1 MVPLRYTE
9 GGVLARRG
17 HTEAAT
23 GKLHSVRC
31 FLAVEPSIQTQ
42 PQRLRMNKK
51 LTSPNWPLLV
61 LILSLSLGRPLQ
73 TDQPPRRRSLMRDRQ
88 ARRPIRIHGEAG
100 RLQGVCST
108 VGVQDDQYRPV
119 AGLYGEA
126 EEGGAGIMRGVD

>member
-23 GKLHSVRC
+23 GKPRIEIRPL
-31 FLAVEPSIQTQ
+31 SIYRFGT
-42 PQRLRMNKK
+42 
-51 LTSPNWPLLV
+51 TLLD
-61 LILSLSLGRPLQ
+61 LILTTCFSSRRSLQ
-73 TDQPPRRRSLMRDRQ
+73 IDQPSRRRSLMRDRQ

-108 VGVQDDQYRPV
+108 VGVQDDQYRSV

-126 EEGGAGIMRGVD
+126 EEGGAGMIRDMT